1 MGHAVERMRMMRLQ
15 PERLL
20 VVRKRLLVVLEEPGG
35 VAAVEQRIDV
45 VALDRERLV
54 VAGDRLLVALERQ
67 QGGGSVGDRL
77 DMVGGERQ
85 RPVIARDRVLVTVE
99 QAQRIT
105 AIAERL
111 HVVGV
116 ERQRAVIGGDRIA
129 RAFEAIESGSE
140 TVVGVGGARMDLD
153 RFGQEPQRLVQLAL
167 MVAKQPEEMQAV
179 EIIRILLH
187 EPGEKPLGIGG
198 ASLALALHRLFERAQ
213 RFEESRVGRRKMSH
227 AARTIFDNPTLGA
240 ATNHR
245 ADREDLIAL
254 ARSRRVR
261 SRPFTLESAWPVIKS
276 T

>member
-1 MGHAVERMRMMRLQ
+1 
-15 PERLL
+15 
-20 VVRKRLLVVLEEPGG
+20 
-35 VAAVEQRIDV
+35 
-45 VALDRERLV
+45 
-54 VAGDRLLVALERQ
+54 
-67 QGGGSVGDRL
+67 
-77 DMVGGERQ
+77 MVGGERQ

-129 RAFEAIESGSE
+129 RAFEAIESGAE
-140 TVVGVGGARMDLD
+140 IVVGVGGARMDLD
-153 RFGQEPQRLVQLAL
+153 RFGQQPQRLVQLAL
-167 MVAKQPEEMQAV
+167 VVAKQPEEMQAV

-187 EPGEKPLGIGG
+187 EPGEKPLGFGG
-198 ASLALALHRLFERAQ
+198 AALALALHRLFERAQ
-213 RFEESRVGRRKMSH
+213 RFEEISGRAKEDEPCCTDNIRQSH
-227 AARTIFDNPTLGA
+227 PGA

-245 ADREDLIAL
+245 AAREDLIAL

-261 SRPFTLESAWPVIKS
+261 SRPFTSESAWPVIKS